1 MIEVLNT
8 IVSIILWHFNS
19 LPITTRVEFISQN
32 LNRVVAAFYA
42 FDLAVLI
49 ESQPLD
55 LDLDVH
61 DQIIQILVD
70 TSVDRT
76 STSIEVALS
85 FQRRTLFVC

>member
-55 LDLDVH
+55 LDLDVQ
-61 DQIIQILVD
+61 DQIIQI
-70 TSVDRT
+70 
-76 STSIEVALS
+76 
-85 FQRRTLFVC
+85 